1 MDSSL
6 QKNTSSIIVTIL
18 IGLIIISFMFTGY
31 ESINGTPDSVG
42 KVGPYKIKIE
52 EYQRAFNQQM
62 QFYQQVFK
70 DQKMSNSQMDN
81 IKQTTYSQL
90 VNSKLSLI
98 LADKIGLIPGAI
110 EVKDFIREQEY
121 FKTEGQFD
129 KGKYFAILANVG
141 ITPKQ
146 YEEDMAQAIKQQS
159 LQTIFSSY
167 PLSKKYLE
175 DLRTLQ
181 TQSKTV
187 NIISVEPSQL
197 EKFVSVTDDEIK
209 AYLADANNVKKVESV
224 FESKKSVLNMPEQVR
239 ANHILF
245 KADESNEAEVKAKA
259 EALMKQVNANNF
271 KELADKNTEDPSGKG
286 QGGNLG
292 WFSRGRMVPE
302 FEDAA
307 FAAKAGSI
315 VGPVKTEF
323 GFHII
328 QVLEKREAKEAQ
340 FDGYKL
346 SLAKELIQKSKRE
359 EITALE
365 TRIITE
371 AKDYIQNSNTKALST
386 LAARYD
392 LRFEKDQTIN
402 PIDNFTHIGL
412 NAEQVSQIFFT
423 ESKPSYEFKETAK
436 TTLIGFSLQAAKTPA
451 PIVQADFEKEQS
463 STFARELNQKVLEH
477 LKEETSIK
485 QNKNIVL

>member
-6 QKNTSSIIVTIL
+6 QKKTSSIIVTIL

-31 ESINGTPDSVG
+31 ESISGSPDSVG

-70 DQKMSNSQMDN
+70 DQKMSTQQMDN
-81 IKQTTYSQL
+81 IKQTTYSSL

-98 LADKIGLIPGAI
+98 LADKIGLIPGTI
-110 EVKDFIREQEY
+110 EIKDFIREQEY

-129 KGKYFAILANVG
+129 KSKYFAILANVG

-159 LQTIFSSY
+159 LQTIFSNY

-175 DLRTLQ
+175 DLKALQ

-187 NIISVEPSQL
+187 NILNLDPSQL
-197 EKFVSVTDDEIK
+197 EKYIEVNDEEIK
-209 AYLADANNVKKVESV
+209 TYLADVNNVKKVESV
-224 FESKKSVLNMPEQVR
+224 FESKKNILNMPEQVR
-239 ANHILF
+239 ANHILL
-245 KADESNEAEVKAKA
+245 KADETNEAEVKAKA
-259 EALMKQVNANNF
+259 EALMKQLNTNNF

-286 QGGNLG
+286 QGGSLG
-292 WFSRGRMVPE
+292 WFGRGRMVPE
-302 FEDAA
+302 FENAA
-307 FAAKAGSI
+307 FAAKVGSI

-323 GFHII
+323 GFHLI
-328 QVLEKREAKEAQ
+328 QVLEKKEAKEAQ

-346 SLAKELIQKSKRE
+346 SLAKELIQKSKRT

-365 TRIITE
+365 TKIMTE
-371 AKDYIQNSNTKALST
+371 AKDYLQNGNSKSLGT
-386 LAARYD
+386 LAARYNLKFD
-392 LRFEKDQTIN
+392 QDQTIN
-402 PIDNFTHIGL
+402 PIDNFTHLGL
-412 NAEQVSQIFFT
+412 NAEQVSQVFFT
-423 ESKPSYEFKETAK
+423 ESKPVYEYKDGAK
-436 TTLIGFSLQAAKTPA
+436 TILVGLSLQAVKAPA
-451 PIVQADFEKEQS
+451 PIADADFEKEQS

-485 QNKNIVL
+485 QNKNLVL